1 LRIPFLKI
9 LVCIIFLVLPAVGL
23 SPSCAE
29 TLTYKTAIRDALHIS
44 ARIKVKVEDVNI
56 SDATYRQ
63 NFAGLYPEISINSR
77 FERYENL
84 DKRPG
89 QGLDTISGEVIGG
102 GVSAWRSSIY
112 LWGQYYISHW
122 YKKRLEANYYEK
134 LIDARGYDCD
144 AEVKRVLKELTDIY
158 SALAEGDIKL
168 KYGSEIV
175 TRLQAVLSLKMKAFA
190 GGQVSYEDVVKAEA
204 EVASAEK
211 EIAAIRKE
219 FKENLERLYSYTGKA
234 YGENVEVERFIS
246 DGKKQFADVP
256 RLIEETPEYKAR
268 MRELEALRFKEKA
281 AANNFW
287 PDISLYGRYDYYGN
301 NVDSMNS
308 SMRDIRESSYAA
320 GMFITLPLFDGGV
333 RKWERKRNLY
343 EIRKQEETIN
353 AVMEEKNRDIKTL
366 AAGYAELSRAL
377 RHYRKL
383 ADQYQKVL
391 EITQKAHTLGERS
404 VMDIAEMEKETLTVE
419 RDLKVTEHAMAAHE
433 KRLAI
438 ETDYKN
444 FITEHYG
451 NGACKR

>member
-1 LRIPFLKI
+1 MSFRI
-9 LVCIIFLVLPAVGL
+9 VIITIFFAVIFMK
-23 SPSCAE
+23 STFTSCAE
-29 TLTYKTAIRDALHIS
+29 QITFRDVIKDALNIS

-56 SDATYRQ
+56 SDAAYRQ

-84 DKRPG
+84 DKRPD
-89 QGLDTISGEVIGG
+89 QGLNTISGEVVGG
-102 GVSAWRSSIY
+102 GLSAWRSSIY

-122 YKKRLEANYYEK
+122 YKKRLEAAYYEK
-134 LIDARGYDCD
+134 IIDARGYDCD
-144 AEVKRVLKELTDIY
+144 AEVKRILKELTDIY

-175 TRLQAVLSLKMKAFA
+175 KRLQAVLGLKMQAFA

-204 EVASAEK
+204 EVASAGK

-219 FKENLERLYSYTGKA
+219 FKENLERLYSYTGKS
-234 YGENVEVERFIS
+234 YDENVEVERFIS
-246 DGKKQFADVP
+246 DGKKLFADVP

-268 MRELEALRFKEKA
+268 MKELEAAKFKEKA

-287 PDISLYGRYDYYGN
+287 PDISLYGRYDYYGS
-301 NVDSMNS
+301 NVNSMDS

-320 GMFITLPLFDGGV
+320 GLFITLPLFDGGV

-343 EIRKQEETIN
+343 EIRKQEETLK
-353 AVMEEKNRDIKTL
+353 AVVEEKNRDIKTL
-366 AAGYAELSRAL
+366 AAGHTELSRAL
-377 RHYRKL
+377 KHYRNL
-383 ADQYQKVL
+383 ADQYHKML
-391 EITQKAHTLGERS
+391 EITKKAHTLGERS

-419 RDLKVTEHAMAAHE
+419 RDLKVTEHAIAANE
-433 KRLAI
+433 KRLAL
-438 ETDYKN
+438 ETDYNN

-451 NGACKR
+451 NGACKH